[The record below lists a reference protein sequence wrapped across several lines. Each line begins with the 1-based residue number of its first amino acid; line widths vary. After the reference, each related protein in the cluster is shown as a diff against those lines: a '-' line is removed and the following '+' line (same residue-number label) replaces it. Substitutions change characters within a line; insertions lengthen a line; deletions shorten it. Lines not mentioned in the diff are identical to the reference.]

1 MSSIL
6 SVGQSALSAAQA
18 GLVTTGHNIANA
30 STPGYNRQVVVQGAV
45 NGQDAGY
52 GFIGKGTE
60 VTAVRRV
67 YSEFLNTQVL
77 STQTASTQ
85 LSSYY
90 GQIQQVN
97 NMLADSK
104 AGLTPVL
111 QDFFSSLQAAGADP
125 SSGAARESMLSSA
138 NTLVGRF
145 QSMDAQLGEVRQGVT
160 TEMRSSVDAINVYAQ
175 QIGKLNDAIEKATSN
190 GGSTPNDLLDQ
201 RDQAIS
207 ELSKEIK
214 VSVVKQGATYNVM
227 IGSGQ
232 PLVVGT
238 KTYDLSMAQSPTD
251 PKRPMVAYQTVNGTV
266 LLSDESLSGGKL
278 GGLLEFRSKTLD
290 QAQNALGR
298 IAITLA
304 SSFNAQHV
312 LGQDA
317 NGNPGVE
324 FFKVAEPVV
333 SPSSR
338 NGDQAASASAAIVNP
353 SALTTSDYKVQVTAA
368 GTPPGYKVVR
378 LSDGKPFDGPADG
391 SSMVLDGVSFGVSGP
406 LTAGDEF
413 LVRPTADGASLRNG
427 INVKITDKATIALGS
442 PLASAAASGNS
453 GTGSISAPTVTA
465 AGADLTQP
473 VAITFTS
480 ANTFDVTGTGPGLPA
495 IGVAFKAGED
505 ISYNGWKLQISGVPA
520 SGDSFTVGGGSNG
533 SGDNRNALA
542 LAALQSASTTD
553 GASTSFQGAYSQLVS
568 QVGNK
573 TRELA
578 STSAAAEQLRASA
591 VSSQQA
597 ESGVNLDE
605 EAANLLRYQQAYQ
618 AAGKVMKTASD
629 MFDVLLSLG
638 R

>member
-1 MSSIL
+1 MPSIL

-67 YSEFLNTQVL
+67 YSEFLNNQVL

-90 GQIQQVN
+90 AQVQQVN

-104 AGLTPVL
+104 AGLTPAL

-125 SSGAARESMLSSA
+125 NSGAARQSMLSSA
-138 NTLVGRF
+138 NALVGRF
-145 QSMDAQLGEVRQGVT
+145 QSMDAQLSELRQGVT

-190 GGSTPNDLLDQ
+190 GSSTPNDLLDQ

-238 KTYDLSMAQSPTD
+238 RTYDLSMAQSPTD
-251 PKRPMVAYQTVNGTV
+251 PNRPMVAYQTTSGTV

-278 GGLLEFRSKTLD
+278 GGILEFRGKTLD

-298 IAITLA
+298 VAITLA

-317 NGNPGVE
+317 NGNPGTE
-324 FFKVAEPVV
+324 FFKVAAPVV
-333 SPSSR
+333 SPGSR
-338 NGDQAASASAAIVNP
+338 NGDQDATASAAIVDP
-353 SALTTSDYKVQVTAA
+353 SALTTSDYKVQVIDASK
-368 GTPPGYKVVR
+368 PSFKVLR
-378 LSDGKPFDGPADG
+378 LSDGKPFDSPSDG
-391 SSMVLDGVSFGVSGP
+391 SPMVLDGVSFGVSGP

-427 INVKITDKATIALGS
+427 INVKITDKSAIALGS
-442 PLASAAASGNS
+442 PLASAAASGNA

-473 VAITFTS
+473 VSIIFTS
-480 ANTFDVTGTGPGLPA
+480 ATTFDVKGTGPGLPA
-495 IGVAFKAGED
+495 TGVAFKAGED
-505 ISYNGWKLQISGVPA
+505 IGYNGWKLQISGVPA
-520 SGDSFTVGGGSNG
+520 SGDSFTVGAGSNG

-542 LAALQSASTTD
+542 LAALQSANTTD
-553 GASTSFQGAYSQLVS
+553 GASTTFQGAYSQLVN

-618 AAGKVMKTASD
+618 AAGKVMKAASD

-638 R
+638 G

>member
-6 SVGQSALSAAQA
+6 SVGQSALAAAQA

-60 VTAVRRV
+60 VMAVRRV

-104 AGLTPVL
+104 SGLTPAL

-125 SSGAARESMLSSA
+125 NSGAARQSMLSSA
-138 NTLVGRF
+138 NALAGRF
-145 QSMDAQLGEVRQGVT
+145 QSMDAQLGEMRQGVN
-160 TEMRSSVDAINVYAQ
+160 TEMRASVDAINVYAQ

-190 GGSTPNDLLDQ
+190 GSSTPNDLFDQ

-238 KTYDLSMAQSPTD
+238 RTYDLSMAQSPTD
-251 PKRPMVAYQTVNGTV
+251 PSRAMVAYETSSGTV

-278 GGLLEFRSKTLD
+278 GGLMEFRSKTLD

-298 IAITLA
+298 VAITLA
-304 SSFNAQHV
+304 SAFNAQHA

-317 NGNPGVE
+317 NGNPGGE
-324 FFKVAEPVV
+324 FFRVAAPVV

-338 NGDQAASASAAIVNP
+338 NGDQAATASAAIVNP
-353 SALTTSDYKVQVTAA
+353 SALTTSDYKLQVTGA
-368 GTPPGYKVVR
+368 GSPPAYKVLR
-378 LSDGKPFDGPADG
+378 LSDGKLFDSSPAE
-391 SSMVLDGVSFGVSGP
+391 VDGVAFDVSGP
-406 LTAGDEF
+406 LTVGDEF

-427 INVKITDKATIALGS
+427 INVKITDKAAIALGS
-442 PLASAAASGNS
+442 PLVSAAAGGNT

-465 AGADLTQP
+465 AGAGLTQP
-473 VAITFTS
+473 VSITFTS
-480 ANTFDVTGTGPGLPA
+480 ATTFDVTGTGPGLPA
-495 IGVAFKAGED
+495 TGVAFKAGED

-520 SGDSFTVGGGSNG
+520 SGDSFTVGAGSSG

-542 LAALQSASTTD
+542 LAALQSANTTD
-553 GASTSFQGAYSQLVS
+553 GASTSFQGAYSQLVN

-618 AAGKVMKTASD
+618 AAGKVMKAASD
-629 MFDVLLSLG
+629 MFDVLLTLG
-638 R
+638 G

>member
-1 MSSIL
+1 MPSIL
-6 SVGQSALSAAQA
+6 NVGQSALSAAQA

-60 VTAVRRV
+60 VMAVRRV

-90 GQIQQVN
+90 AQVQQVN

-104 AGLTPVL
+104 AGLTPAL

-125 SSGAARESMLSSA
+125 NSGAARQSMLSSA

-145 QSMDAQLGEVRQGVT
+145 QSMDAQLSELRQGVS

-190 GGSTPNDLLDQ
+190 GSSTPNDLLDQ

-238 KTYDLSMAQSPTD
+238 RTYGLSMAQSPTD
-251 PKRPMVAYQTVNGTV
+251 PNRPMVAYQTTSGTV

-278 GGLLEFRSKTLD
+278 GGILEFRGKTLD

-298 IAITLA
+298 VAITLA

-317 NGNPGVE
+317 NGNPGTE
-324 FFKVAEPVV
+324 FFKVAAPVV
-333 SPSSR
+333 SPSSK
-338 NGDQAASASAAIVNP
+338 NGDQAATASAAIVNP
-353 SALTTSDYKVQVTAA
+353 SALTTSDYKVQVTGSGSSPA
-368 GTPPGYKVVR
+368 YKVLR
-378 LSDGKPFDGPADG
+378 LSDGKPFDGPSDG
-391 SSMVLDGVSFGVSGP
+391 SPMVVDGVSFGISGP

-427 INVKITDKATIALGS
+427 INVKITDKSAIALGS
-442 PLASAAASGNS
+442 PLASAAASGNA

-465 AGADLTQP
+465 AGAALTQP
-473 VAITFTS
+473 VSITFTS
-480 ANTFDVTGTGPGLPA
+480 ANTFDVTGPGLSA
-495 IGVAFKAGED
+495 TGLAFKAGED

-520 SGDSFTVGGGSNG
+520 SGDSFTVGAGSNG

-542 LAALQSASTTD
+542 LAALQSANTTD
-553 GASTSFQGAYSQLVS
+553 GASTTFQGAYSQLVN

-618 AAGKVMKTASD
+618 AAGKVMKAASD

-638 R
+638 G

>member
-1 MSSIL
+1 MPSIL
-6 SVGQSALSAAQA
+6 NVGQSALSAAQA

-60 VTAVRRV
+60 VMAVRRV

-90 GQIQQVN
+90 AQVQQVN

-104 AGLTPVL
+104 AGLTPAL

-125 SSGAARESMLSSA
+125 NSGAARQSMLSSA

-145 QSMDAQLGEVRQGVT
+145 QSMDAQLSELRQGVS

-190 GGSTPNDLLDQ
+190 GSSTPNDLLDQ

-238 KTYDLSMAQSPTD
+238 RTYGLSMAQSPTD
-251 PKRPMVAYQTVNGTV
+251 PNRPMVAYQTTSGTV

-278 GGLLEFRSKTLD
+278 GGILEFRGKTLD

-298 IAITLA
+298 VAITLA

-317 NGNPGVE
+317 NGNSGTE
-324 FFKVAEPVV
+324 FFKVAAPVV
-333 SPSSR
+333 SPSSK
-338 NGDQAASASAAIVNP
+338 NGDQAATASAAIVNP
-353 SALTTSDYKVQVTAA
+353 SALTTSDYKVQVTGSGSSPA
-368 GTPPGYKVVR
+368 YKVLR
-378 LSDGKPFDGPADG
+378 LSDGKPFDGPSDG
-391 SSMVLDGVSFGVSGP
+391 SPMVLDGVSFGISGP

-427 INVKITDKATIALGS
+427 INVKITDKSAIALGS
-442 PLASAAASGNS
+442 PLASAAASGNA

-465 AGADLTQP
+465 AGAALTQP
-473 VAITFTS
+473 VSITFTS
-480 ANTFDVTGTGPGLPA
+480 ANTFDVTGPGLSA
-495 IGVAFKAGED
+495 TGLAFKAGED

-520 SGDSFTVGGGSNG
+520 SGDSFTVGAGSNG

-542 LAALQSASTTD
+542 LAALQSANTTD
-553 GASTSFQGAYSQLVS
+553 GASTTFQGAYSQLVN

-618 AAGKVMKTASD
+618 AAGKVMKAASD

-638 R
+638 G

>member
-1 MSSIL
+1 MPSIL
-6 SVGQSALSAAQA
+6 NVGQSALSAAQA

-60 VTAVRRV
+60 VMAVRRV

-90 GQIQQVN
+90 AQVQQVN

-104 AGLTPVL
+104 AGLTPAL

-125 SSGAARESMLSSA
+125 NSGAARQSMLSSA
-138 NTLVGRF
+138 NALVGRF
-145 QSMDAQLGEVRQGVT
+145 QSMDAQLSELRQGVS

-190 GGSTPNDLLDQ
+190 GSSTPNDLLDQ

-238 KTYDLSMAQSPTD
+238 RTYDLSMAQSPTD
-251 PKRPMVAYQTVNGTV
+251 PNRPMVAYQTTSGTV

-278 GGLLEFRSKTLD
+278 GGILEFRGKTLD

-298 IAITLA
+298 VAITLA

-317 NGNPGVE
+317 NGNPGTE
-324 FFKVAEPVV
+324 FFKVAAPVV
-333 SPSSR
+333 SPSSK
-338 NGDQAASASAAIVNP
+338 NGDQAAIASAAIVNP
-353 SALTTSDYKVQVTAA
+353 SALTTSDYKVQVTDASK
-368 GTPPGYKVVR
+368 PSFKVLR
-378 LSDGKPFDGPADG
+378 LSDGKPFDGPSDG
-391 SSMVLDGVSFGVSGP
+391 SPMVLDGVSFGVSGK

-427 INVKITDKATIALGS
+427 INVKITDKSAIALGS
-442 PLASAAASGNS
+442 PLASAAASGNA

-465 AGADLTQP
+465 AGANLTQP
-473 VAITFTS
+473 VSITFTS
-480 ANTFDVTGTGPGLPA
+480 ANTFDVTGPGLLA
-495 IGVAFKAGED
+495 TGVAFKAGED

-520 SGDSFTVGGGSNG
+520 SGDSFTVGAGSNG

-542 LAALQSASTTD
+542 LAALQSANTTD
-553 GASTSFQGAYSQLVS
+553 GASTTFQGAYSQLVN

-618 AAGKVMKTASD
+618 AAGKVMKAASD

-638 R
+638 G